1 MWTILEQ
8 TTKKGFVRLLFE
20 VSSRCFLPNEV
31 LTKNYMQ
38 SVLRFLAS
46 FGVVCMVLSAGAQ
59 TRSEFLDAQFNVVPA
74 EASKLIKYVRDVTQL
89 PDSTFE
95 VKVNFKTGEVM
106 MTGRYLDTDLLVED
120 GNFTYFYANGTT
132 ESTGRYRNGS
142 KVGTWKRWNYDGR
155 EKPDRFY
162 PDENFR
168 RSSRTTA
175 SAKFPGGSEALRK
188 LVRDSLNYPLEAKE
202 RSIEGTVVVTFVID
216 AAGDVRQ
223 AEVTDGVHYLLDEEA
238 LRFVSNM
245 PAWAPATR
253 HGVPVDTS
261 FIMPITFSLKN
272 DEGSM
277 PSATTTSPTGQNR
290 PLPKN

>member
-1 MWTILEQ
+1 ML
-8 TTKKGFVRLLFE
+8 
-20 VSSRCFLPNEV
+20 SA
-31 LTKNYMQ
+31 
-38 SVLRFLAS
+38 LRFLAP
-46 FGVVCMVLSAGAQ
+46 FCLVCIVLSANAQ
-59 TRSEFLDAQFNVVPA
+59 KRSEYLDAQFNVVPV
-74 EASKLIKYVRDVTQL
+74 ESSRLIKYVRDVTQL
-89 PDSTFE
+89 SDSTFE
-95 VKVNFKTGEVM
+95 VKVNFKTGEAM

-120 GNFTYFYANGTT
+120 GDFTYFYANGTA
-132 ESTGRYRNGS
+132 ESMGRYRNGS

-175 SAKFPGGSEALRK
+175 SAKFPGGTDALRM
-188 LVRDSLNYPLEAKE
+188 LVRDSLNYPLEAKD
-202 RSIEGTVVVTFVID
+202 RGIEGTVVVTFVID

-272 DEGSM
+272 DQGSM
-277 PSATTTSPTGQNR
+277 PSATTNSPTGQNR
-290 PLPKN
+290 SVPNK